1 MMQLE
6 NAKDI
11 KKLQA
16 ALMTGEVM
24 PDLKRLYLCDRLVIE
39 KDHTQQQLFEA
50 LLDGYDRGKIDVR
63 FDFWDCQVK
72 FAALDIN

>member
-16 ALMTGEVM
+16 ELMNGEVM

-39 KDHTQQQLFEA
+39 KDHTQQQTLRSSA
-50 LLDGYDRGKIDVR
+50 RWL
-63 FDFWDCQVK
+63 
-72 FAALDIN
+72 